1 MLIASNILMDIVLNA
16 NLTITIM
23 TVYVIKIVKDARF
36 KAQLKNAINVKTDL
50 PYKQENVKRQLLD

>member
-1 MLIASNILMDIVLNA
+1 MDIVLNA

-36 KAQLKNAINVKTDL
+36 KAQLKNAINVKMDL
-50 PYKQENVKRQLLD
+50 LYKQENVKRQLLD